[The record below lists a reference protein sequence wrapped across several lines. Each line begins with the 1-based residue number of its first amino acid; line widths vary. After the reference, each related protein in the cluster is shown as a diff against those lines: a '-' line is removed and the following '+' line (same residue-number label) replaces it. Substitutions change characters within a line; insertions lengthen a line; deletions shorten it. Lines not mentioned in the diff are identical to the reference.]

1 MDNPLHLQKIC
12 FYGAGAMAEAIIKGL
27 IDKKQA
33 EANQLYVVNRQNHE
47 RLHELRQRYSINVDT
62 DKSVQHTYLREADV
76 IILAM
81 KPTDAVEALH
91 TLRPLLNDQQLLIS
105 VVAGLSIDSM
115 SNLLALDI
123 PIIRSMPNT
132 SSSIGLGATGISFSK
147 HILPKHEALALRIF
161 QSIGLVSIV
170 DEQHIN
176 IVTGLSGSGP
186 AYIYYITEAMIEA
199 GVEGGLGEEQAR
211 QLAIQTVLGAANML
225 QITEE
230 EPAHLRQKVTS
241 PGGTTAAAIEVLDKQ
256 DVSSIIKQA
265 IHRAAERAQELDS

>member
-241 PGGTTAAAIEVLDKQ
+241 PGGTTAAAIEVLDQQ